1 MTDRRF
7 EDAMITIKHAKNAAE
22 GHGLVHHLGE
32 GHVYGFTS
40 ALSVLVPLPGEL
52 ISAGGGGFLALR
64 LASLGAFV
72 VAAVFAR
79 RLARL
84 LGLGPWPT
92 GLVLAYLAFD
102 QLQIFYGMSGME
114 TEMAVAV
121 LLASVY
127 YVWQGTWIAAGVT
140 FGLALLARPDFV
152 LWVLPAMVV
161 LLLRNRRD
169 AIRAAAVGAAVVGPW
184 LIFTT
189 LYYGSPIPNTIRAK
203 SLSLPPFQPSSL
215 SPVAW
220 WHFTGD
226 QLGYNKLDW
235 KLASPFLE
243 RTFTSET
250 PLPYELL
257 KLVALAVLALA
268 LIGAFGSWRF
278 RSWRA
283 AIVYVAL
290 FVIYKFYFLPNTYF
304 EWYYPPVLALLFFL
318 CALGIQRLASFI
330 PRLAAPV
337 AAAVAVLFALHMPFS
352 FPLESRIQHRIED
365 RVRTPLGGYLARVVK
380 PGQTITS
387 ESSGYVGWDTNATL
401 YDFPGLTS
409 TTVYHLL
416 RETDGRYT
424 NVCGVIYLLH
434 PTWVVLRPFEVAV
447 CRYSYPRTMGHYRFN
462 RRFHVSEASSN
473 LEHWGLAFDDIDR
486 DFTVMRRR

>member
-7 EDAMITIKHAKNAAE
+7 EDAIITVKHAKNAAQ

-52 ISAGGGGFLALR
+52 ISAGGGGFLFLR
-64 LASLGAFV
+64 LASLVAFV
-72 VAAVFAR
+72 VAAVYAR

-84 LGLGPWPT
+84 LGMGPWPT

-102 QLQIFYGMSGME
+102 QLQIFYGMAGME

-121 LLASVY
+121 LLASIY
-127 YVWQGTWIAAGVT
+127 YVWQGPWLAAGLT
-140 FGLALLARPDFV
+140 LGLALLARPDFV

-161 LLLRNRRD
+161 LLFRNVRD
-169 AIRAAAVGAAVVGPW
+169 AIRAAAVGAAVFAPW

-203 SLSLPPFQPSSL
+203 SLSLAPFQPSSL
-215 SPVAW
+215 DPVAW

-226 QLGYNKLDW
+226 QLTYNKFDW
-235 KLASPFLE
+235 KLVSPFLE
-243 RTFTSET
+243 RTFTTET

-268 LIGAFGSWRF
+268 LLGAVSSWRF
-278 RSWRA
+278 GPWRA
-283 AIVYVAL
+283 ATVYVAL
-290 FVIYKFYFLPNTYF
+290 FVVYKFYFLPNYYF

-318 CALGIQRLASFI
+318 CALGIQRLAAPI
-330 PRLAAPV
+330 PRLAA
-337 AAAVAVLFALHMPFS
+337 AAAASVAILFALHMPFS
-352 FPLESRIQHRIED
+352 FPLEATIQKRIED
-365 RVRTPLGGYLARVVK
+365 RVRAPLGAYLGRVVK
-380 PGQTITS
+380 PGESITS
-387 ESSGYVGWDTNATL
+387 ESSGYVGWDTNAL
-401 YDFPGLTS
+401 FYDFPGLTS
-409 TTVYHLL
+409 KTVYNVL
-416 RETDGRYT
+416 RETNGTYT
-424 NVCGVIYLLH
+424 NVCGVVYLLH
-434 PTWVVLRPFEVAV
+434 PDWVVLRPFELAF
-447 CRYSYPRTMGHYRFN
+447 CRSINPRTLAHYRFD
-462 RRFHVSEASSN
+462 RRFRVSEASSS

-486 DFTVMRRR
+486 DFILLRRR